1 MRFANRVSLLAAL
14 FAGWIAA
21 TAAAQSPAPE
31 PAPTSPAPVA
41 TVPAAPAPVTTPA
54 PGAPAGTEPAG
65 APAAP
70 PAATPT
76 LAPAMRI
83 TDTAVISIARL
94 PADNPYGSTAQ
105 VPAALPT
112 KLPFADAVVSSA
124 YFASVRVDPT
134 GKAGLARRER
144 DPIPSLSAEALK
156 SFARWTFTPA
166 RRGGQAVDT
175 WGAYKI
181 ELSVEV
187 RAPKILQQAFT
198 PVLPSTAIPKPL
210 VWGNDS
216 DWLES
221 RKPAPVSDG
230 TIPIDQVDT
239 APIPQKTPWSADSY
253 KGPFSV
259 KFWVHVDKSGHVD
272 RSVVLEAS
280 DPVLIPY
287 FRRAMSAMIL
297 RPAQANGAPVES
309 WNEFSL
315 SGQISYSIDLRQI
328 AALRRPLGP

>member
-1 MRFANRVSLLAAL
+1 MRFANRVLSLAGLLA
-14 FAGWIAA
+14 GSIAA
-21 TAAAQSPAPE
+21 TVIGQAPAPE
-31 PAPTSPAPVA
+31 PAPTSPAPVVTA
-41 TVPAAPAPVTTPA
+41 SAPPAPVTTPA
-54 PGAPAGTEPAG
+54 PGEAA
-65 APAAP
+65 APAAAAASAAP
-70 PAATPT
+70 PPSPT

-83 TDTAVISIARL
+83 TDPATIAIARL
-94 PADNPYGSTAQ
+94 PGDNPYGSTAQ

-112 KLPFADAVVSSA
+112 KLPFADSVGSST
-124 YFASVRVDPT
+124 YYASVRVDPT
-134 GKAGLARRER
+134 GKAGQARRER

-181 ELSVEV
+181 DLSVEV
-187 RAPKILQQAFT
+187 RAPKILQQSFV

-210 VWGNDS
+210 AWGNDA

-221 RKPAPVSDG
+221 RKPAPPSDG
-230 TIPIDQVDT
+230 SVPLDQVDT

-272 RSVVLEAS
+272 RSIVLEAS

-287 FRRAMSAMIL
+287 FRKSMSALIL

-315 SGQISYSIDLRQI
+315 SGQISYSVDIKQI

>member
-14 FAGWIAA
+14 FAGCIAA
-21 TAAAQSPAPE
+21 AAMAQAPE
-31 PAPTSPAPVA
+31 PAPTSPPPVLV
-41 TVPAAPAPVTTPA
+41 VPPAPAPVTTPV
-54 PGAPAGTEPAG
+54 PGAPSGTEPAG
-65 APAAP
+65 GPAAGAL

-83 TDTAVISIARL
+83 TDAAVISIARL

-112 KLPFADAVVSSA
+112 KLPFADGVVTSA
-124 YFASVRVDPT
+124 YFASIRVDPT
-134 GKAGLARRER
+134 GKAGQARRER

-156 SFARWTFTPA
+156 SFARWSFTPA

-175 WGAYKI
+175 WGAYKV
-181 ELSVEV
+181 ELAVEV
-187 RAPKILQQAFT
+187 RAPKILQQSFV

-210 VWGNDS
+210 AWGNDN

-221 RKPAPVSDG
+221 RKPAPVADG
-230 TIPIDQVDT
+230 SVPIDQVDT

-259 KFWVHVDKSGHVD
+259 KFWVHVDKSGRID
-272 RSVVLEAS
+272 KSIPIEAS

-287 FRRAMSAMIL
+287 FRRSFSTFTL
-297 RPAQANGAPVES
+297 RPAQLNGAAAES
-309 WNEFSL
+309 WNEFGL
-315 SGQISYSIDLRQI
+315 SGQISYSVDVRQI

>member
-1 MRFANRVSLLAAL
+1 
-14 FAGWIAA
+14 
-21 TAAAQSPAPE
+21 
-31 PAPTSPAPVA
+31 
-41 TVPAAPAPVTTPA
+41 VPA
-54 PGAPAGTEPAG
+54 
-65 APAAP
+65 AAP

-83 TDTAVISIARL
+83 TDAAVISIARL

-134 GKAGLARRER
+134 GKAGQARRER

-156 SFARWTFTPA
+156 SFARWSFTPA

-187 RAPKILQQAFT
+187 RAPKILQQSFV

-210 VWGNDS
+210 AWGNDS
-216 DWLES
+216 DWLDS

-230 TIPIDQVDT
+230 TVPIDQVDV

-253 KGPFSV
+253 KGPFSI

-272 RSVVLEAS
+272 RSIPIEAS

-287 FRRAMSAMIL
+287 FRRAMSAL
-297 RPAQANGAPVES
+297 VFRPAQANGAPTDS

-315 SGQISYSIDLRQI
+315 SGQISYSIDIRQI

>member
-1 MRFANRVSLLAAL
+1 
-14 FAGWIAA
+14 
-21 TAAAQSPAPE
+21 
-31 PAPTSPAPVA
+31 
-41 TVPAAPAPVTTPA
+41 
-54 PGAPAGTEPAG
+54 
-65 APAAP
+65 
-70 PAATPT
+70 
-76 LAPAMRI
+76 MRI
-83 TDTAVISIARL
+83 TDPATISIARL
-94 PADNPYGSTAQ
+94 PTDNPFGSTAQ

-112 KLPFADAVVSSA
+112 KLPFNDSVVSST

-134 GKAGLARRER
+134 GKAGQARRER

-187 RAPKILQQAFT
+187 RAPKILQQSFL
-198 PVLPSTAIPKPL
+198 PVLPSTAIPTPL
-210 VWGNDS
+210 AWGNDN

-230 TIPIDQVDT
+230 SVPIDQVDT

-253 KGPFSV
+253 KGPFTM

-272 RSVVLEAS
+272 RSIPLEAS

-287 FRRAMSAMIL
+287 FRRSMSAMIL
-297 RPAQANGAPVES
+297 RPAQANGAPAES
-309 WNEFSL
+309 WNEL
-315 SGQISYSIDLRQI
+315 NLVGQISYSVDIRQI